1 MIKHT
6 DKTETDKLLNSAVD
20 KGAPVLEQSMVSGL
34 EKKGDQPSIKELLE
48 KNLKWSQIIYE
59 QNRKINNK
67 LMWSAIGSWFRIL
80 LIAVP
85 LILAVWFLPPIIQ
98 GLQSTYGSLLG
109 GGTTVNKTNSTSIDQ
124 LLKMLPLDQA
134 KQEQLKA
141 LLK

>member
-34 EKKGDQPSIKELLE
+34 EKKGDQPSLKELLE

-67 LMWSAIGSWFRIL
+67 LLWSAVANWLRL
-80 LIAVP
+80 LIIVVHF
-85 LILAVWFLPPIIQ
+85 ILAIIYLPAIIKNFKDQYMNFLGASQSGKASSVEDIINLLPI
-98 GLQSTYGSLLG
+98 
-109 GGTTVNKTNSTSIDQ
+109 NS
-124 LLKMLPLDQA
+124 A
-134 KQEQLKA
+134 ERERVKA

>member
-34 EKKGDQPSIKELLE
+34 EKKGDQPSLKELLE

-67 LMWSAIGSWFRIL
+67 LLWSAVANWLRL
-80 LIAVP
+80 LIIVVP
-85 LILAVWFLPPIIQ
+85 FILAIIYLPAIIKNFKDQYMNFLGASQSGKASSVEDIINLLPI
-98 GLQSTYGSLLG
+98 
-109 GGTTVNKTNSTSIDQ
+109 NS
-124 LLKMLPLDQA
+124 A
-134 KQEQLKA
+134 ERERVKA